1 MCLCANSGSGK
12 GKVRMSCR
20 RPEVPVAS
28 KGGDRLKE
36 VLTIGFSQGQS
47 LHVTPATR
55 ADIGMYGDHHMT
67 HSPTGLVNMFGEF
80 TTMFGAAQQDGRFPM
95 LDTSRKTIEHCMD
108 TIPGMPK
115 KWIRIAGKNKSK
127 LEKAHVKWVDEIPM
141 IKKKIDY
148 HLGMDSSQYGIIF
161 EGDNFEDGPAPDQ
174 ISPFSVLIGDY
185 VKSGTFVVAIKN
197 LRDGNVSKAFYN
209 GWKDILTDGSN
220 MYMMFVADPTGME
233 KEKERAAAHYSNLG
247 TFFLGSGCYEGTAG
261 YGQVEEMRKTGMYEE
276 VSLDEDEP
284 KCMLLFKPKA

>member
-1 MCLCANSGSGK
+1 
-12 GKVRMSCR
+12 MSFR

-36 VLTIGFSQGQS
+36 VLTIGFSQGRS
-47 LHVTPATR
+47 LHVTPAAR

-67 HSPTGLVNMFGEF
+67 NSPTGLVNMFGKF
-80 TTMFGAAQQDGRFPM
+80 TTMFGPAQQDGRFPM
-95 LDTSRKTIEHCMD
+95 LDSSGKTIEHCMD

-115 KWIRIAGKNKSK
+115 KWIRIAGKNKSNLK
-127 LEKAHVKWVDEIPM
+127 KEHVRWVDEIPE

-148 HLGMDSSQYGIIF
+148 HLGMDRSQYGIIF
-161 EGDNFEDGPAPDQ
+161 EGDNFEDGNFPRPDQ

-197 LRDGNVSKAFYN
+197 FRDGNVSKAFYN
-209 GWKDILTDGSN
+209 DWKGMLTDESN

-233 KEKERAAAHYSNLG
+233 KEKERAAEHYSNLG
-247 TFFLGSGCYEGTAG
+247 TFFLGSGCYENTTG
-261 YGQVEEMRKTGMYEE
+261 YRQVEEMRKTDMYEE
-276 VSLDEDEP
+276 LSLDEDEP
-284 KCMLLFKPKA
+284 KCKLLFKRKA